1 VTAPETTRSSA
12 RWLPRGLLP
21 YATAAVVARSATEAI
36 APAVLLVAVAT
47 GLTAAQGALLLSCYV
62 ATGALS
68 GPFVGALLDRTLRP
82 KRSLSL
88 ALGGFAAA
96 LTGLAVGSGRLPFW
110 TLAGIAAI
118 AGLGQ
123 PAPTSGWTAQLPRVV
138 SGNALSGAYG
148 IDAATYSVGMIAG
161 PGLAGIAFVLGKR
174 EPLLVPVALLCAAI
188 VVLAFVQI
196 AAVDAATL
204 PAKAN
209 LRRGFTVV
217 LRRPRLLRA
226 SVVSTIGFAGQAS
239 LIVVAPDISR
249 QLTGGL
255 SAVGPIFVAF
265 AVGGLVSSLYLAHRP
280 TANPDLWVDI
290 GTWIVA
296 LGLVLLALANTLP
309 LALGAAVGFGL
320 GDGPM
325 FTCTLRIRAR
335 EAPFD
340 VRGQVFTTAASLR
353 VGSYALALAGFGA
366 LLSHGVHTV
375 IFVGIAVQFVAVA
388 LGWLSTKWH
397 SRDPEF
403 GFADPAG

>member
-96 LTGLAVGSGRLPFW
+96 LAGLAVGSGRLPFW

-138 SGNALSGAYG
+138 SGAYG

>member
-138 SGNALSGAYG
+138 SGHALSGAYG

-204 PAKAN
+204 PVKAN

-217 LRRPRLLRA
+217 LRRPQLLRA

-239 LIVVAPDISR
+239 LIAVAPDISR

-265 AVGGLVSSLYLAHRP
+265 AVGGLVSSLYLSRRP
-280 TANPDLWVDI
+280 TIQIIGSTSAPGLLHSAWCCWPWQIRCRSRWVRPSCSGS
-290 GTWIVA
+290 GT
-296 LGLVLLALANTLP
+296 
-309 LALGAAVGFGL
+309 
-320 GDGPM
+320 
-325 FTCTLRIRAR
+325 
-335 EAPFD
+335 APCSP
-340 VRGQVFTTAASLR
+340 A
-353 VGSYALALAGFGA
+353 
-366 LLSHGVHTV
+366 HC
-375 IFVGIAVQFVAVA
+375 
-388 LGWLSTKWH
+388 
-397 SRDPEF
+397 
-403 GFADPAG
+403 GFAPGKRRSMFAARCSQRPPASASVPTP